1 MSTGTV
7 DEALDVLE
15 GAGPEYAGGMA
26 NHGPM
31 AAEALYVLGR
41 GDVAPDWARGYRK
54 RLQDAP
60 TATGAIDRA
69 EWREALGKNSDAGA
83 WIAFF
88 DRELSE
94 APWGEVVA
102 EWVPA
107 LAPGIITA
115 ALHGVIRVAHA
126 VRSLESG
133 ESPLRL
139 KELAQGFGYWTA
151 RYQELQ
157 ATPFGN
163 GSLSPSEAVLA
174 LETLPQDQRIT
185 GGSITAGLMG
195 LRNDASFP
203 DTANLVATDADA
215 SEFISDLTRT
225 FAGVYLANSNNWASV
240 ITFVHSVTG
249 PSALRLLLP
258 HVPKEEAPRVLRH
271 GWHAAAGLYSAFAT
285 GGPVEAPDPYQDI
298 DREDLIDRSIATAD
312 EHAIK
317 FTEACLRENAIHSD
331 PVYLAA
337 AAHAAEFLRG
347 DN

>member
-1 MSTGTV
+1 MSGTI
-7 DEALDVLE
+7 DEALEVLE
-15 GAGPEYAGGMA
+15 GAGPEYAAGMA

-41 GDVAPDWARGYRK
+41 GEAAPDWARGYRK
-54 RLQDAP
+54 RLQEAP
-60 TATGAIDRA
+60 AASGSIDRA
-69 EWREALGKNSDAGA
+69 EWRESLGKNSDVGA
-83 WIAFF
+83 WVAFF

-94 APWGEVVA
+94 ASWRDVVA

-107 LAPGIITA
+107 LAPGLITA

-133 ESPLRL
+133 ETPLKL
-139 KELAQGFGYWTA
+139 QELGQGFGYWAA

-157 ATPFGN
+157 AAPVSDG
-163 GSLSPSEAVLA
+163 LMSPSAAVLA
-174 LETLPQDQRIT
+174 LETLPEDRRIT
-185 GGSITAGLMG
+185 GGSITAGLMSLQG
-195 LRNDASFP
+195 DASFP
-203 DTANLVATDADA
+203 DTANLVDADADA
-215 SEFISDLTRT
+215 SEFISELTST
-225 FAGVYLANSNNWASV
+225 FAGVYLANSHSFLTV

-258 HVPKEEAPRVLRH
+258 HVPKEEAPGVLRH

-285 GGPVEAPDPYQDI
+285 GGPMEAAAGEI
-298 DREDLIDRSIATAD
+298 DREDLIDRSIATKD

-317 FTEACLRENAIHSD
+317 FTEACLRENAIRPD